1 MRFTAEHRFHG
12 SPAAVAA
19 ILTDPEF
26 YVTLVLPDLSQPTV
40 LDHRSDDQSATLGLR
55 YEFVGSLDPIA
66 RRLLGSKRLAWIQEV
81 QLKRPEESGQLSFRA
96 ESDPKR
102 LHGSADFTMV
112 AEGDETIRRLTG
124 ELIVAVPIIGSRAE
138 RQIVPGLLRRLD
150 IEAEGVNKALAG

>member
-26 YVTLVLPDLSQPTV
+26 YATLILPDLSQPTV
-40 LDHRSDDQSATLGLR
+40 INHHSDDQSATLGLR
-55 YEFVGSLDPIA
+55 YEFVGSLDPMA

-81 QLKRPEESGQLSFRA
+81 QLKRPGESGQLSFRA

-102 LHGSADFTMV
+102 LHGSADFALA
-112 AEGDETIRRLTG
+112 AEGEETIRRLTG

-138 RQIVPGLLRRLD
+138 RRIVPGLLRRLD